1 MARMNRERREAANAA
16 QLERLAQERAKAST
30 AERFEISAKRAETLV
45 RDFWYIGGL
54 RSEADFRARKAG
66 QVDMRIEGRPAEVK
80 TGGTVG
86 TPDIIYHTTEDELDE
101 FAFEYE
107 DIAPG
112 AAWIVFP
119 IIDRCEAEDELPDMT
134 VVMTRE
140 EFKQELD
147 AIVKRSSWKSAFK
160 INGDTAHNHDLKIQ
174 RLVAA
179 IKTEVDPDRQGKLI
193 RKLDRMMKTEVLRS
207 PTIGFQAEYLTKLRD
222 RLDEAIAFG
231 EYPTIRTKK
240 EERDGA

>member
-1 MARMNRERREAANAA
+1 
-16 QLERLAQERAKAST
+16 
-30 AERFEISAKRAETLV
+30 
-45 RDFWYIGGL
+45 
-54 RSEADFRARKAG
+54 
-66 QVDMRIEGRPAEVK
+66 MRIEGRPAEVK

-86 TPDIIYHTTEDELDE
+86 TPDIIYHTNENELDE
-101 FAFEYE
+101 FVFEYE

-147 AIVKRSSWKSAFK
+147 GIVKRSSWKTVFK
-160 INGDTAHNHDLKIQ
+160 INGDTPHNHDLKIQ

-179 IKTEVDPDRQGKLI
+179 IKAEVDPERQGKLI
-193 RKLDRMMKTEVLRS
+193 RKLNRMTKTEVLRS
-207 PTIGFQAEYLTKLRD
+207 PTIGFQDKYLHLLRD
-222 RLDEAIAFG
+222 RLEEAIWNG